1 MVSFLKNL
9 KDMYS
14 KYRVVVC
21 LALSTIFFIFS
32 TFWSS
37 VTAFNVA
44 FLTIIFM
51 SSPVNEII
59 YYLVYFMMFSRS
71 TVFFVLIA
79 VTALLCIIVKFVSS
93 VVKREMTLSKL
104 PLIVTT
110 SIVIVF
116 SLINYSLKFE
126 GVCQGLLVIGLLYLG
141 YMLFCYRDKIDVK
154 TLLTVLFIGILSSA
168 IVSLILYNIPK
179 AEILYYDTDDFYLK
193 SVKNL
198 IFIRESNF
206 SRLMLLS
213 YHPNHLNSYCL
224 FIMSYIVHQLINEK
238 IANKKD
244 LIVYFIAF
252 SICFAV
258 GLMTVSKA
266 FLLCTV
272 LIIGYG
278 CLFLMIKH
286 RKQSWKYII
295 PIVLIVLIIGL
306 CFLKTILITLGR
318 FFSGEFNDTIASTI
332 TTGRTDIW
340 KQYFKEIFSSPW
352 KILFGHGI
360 FATDIVAIGAH
371 NTYVSVLYR
380 FGFLGVIALG
390 GLLLTY
396 YFECKNLHFSLFKFL
411 PMVFLFVYALQEVII
426 DERFLFLVLAI
437 MLLFEKN
444 NDSINNNTDA
454 EDDKQLKNITYNNKV
469 KMKVSK
475 KKQ

>member
-1 MVSFLKNL
+1 M
-9 KDMYS
+9 
-14 KYRVVVC
+14 
-21 LALSTIFFIFS
+21 
-32 TFWSS
+32 
-37 VTAFNVA
+37 
-44 FLTIIFM
+44 
-51 SSPVNEII
+51 
-59 YYLVYFMMFSRS
+59 
-71 TVFFVLIA
+71 
-79 VTALLCIIVKFVSS
+79 
-93 VVKREMTLSKL
+93 
-104 PLIVTT
+104 
-110 SIVIVF
+110 
-116 SLINYSLKFE
+116 
-126 GVCQGLLVIGLLYLG
+126 
-141 YMLFCYRDKIDVK
+141 
-154 TLLTVLFIGILSSA
+154 TVLFIGILSSA

-286 RKQSWKYII
+286 SKQSWKYII